1 MNPNHNREAR
11 LTCKAARASD
21 VQVETL
27 GLDLFQ
33 ILSRALVVGER
44 KQFLLVCFAF
54 WLRAD
59 RPAGVTCA

>member
-1 MNPNHNREAR
+1 MHEPMNPNHNREAR

-33 ILSRALVVGER
+33 ILS
-44 KQFLLVCFAF
+44 
-54 WLRAD
+54 
-59 RPAGVTCA
+59 